1 MLQNVRE
8 FFISRLLS
16 FIFHI
21 FEYYFYLDY
30 HKNGKNEDFKFMLEK
45 NLIVLSD
52 LRLNENN
59 IFILGK
65 SIRLSEFSKNGM
77 QQFTFDC
84 NFLVILI
91 LYYSKE
97 KKVPVNFHSNKILL
111 TIK

>member
-1 MLQNVRE
+1 ML
-8 FFISRLLS
+8 
-16 FIFHI
+16 
-21 FEYYFYLDY
+21 D
-30 HKNGKNEDFKFMLEK
+30 K

-65 SIRLSEFSKNGM
+65 SIRLSEFSSNGM
-77 QQFTFDC
+77 RQLIFDF

-97 KKVPVNFHSNKILL
+97 KKVPVNFNKN
-111 TIK
+111 